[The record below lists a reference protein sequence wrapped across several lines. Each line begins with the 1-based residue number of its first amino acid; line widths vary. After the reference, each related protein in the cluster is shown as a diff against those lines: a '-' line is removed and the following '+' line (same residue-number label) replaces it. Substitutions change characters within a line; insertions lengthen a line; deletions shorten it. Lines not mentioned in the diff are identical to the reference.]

1 MPIGAAKF
9 AYQGYQVAAEAEI
22 TRPQTITAVNDAQL
36 SRDQSKFG
44 NSSLVL
50 DGTGDYVYINGG
62 DGTADFSGDFTIEC
76 WFRSNNVSSNAKIM
90 DLRGINGAHSGG
102 GTGVFSLGDTLLIDH
117 NGSSAR
123 VYIDGANRA
132 TGASISNGTWYHLAI
147 QRSSGVF
154 NAWLN
159 GTRIVDYTGSDDYTS
174 VFEANQAI
182 GMGASTGSL
191 SQGWNG
197 YIDEVRISVVPRYT
211 NGASITTPTTAFVN
225 DDDTYVLMHVDGFD
239 GDVTILDDPGVRTY
253 VTPDFLYVG
262 NSIDGEYDTAQK
274 KIGTSSWYNQD
285 EYTALQLHQTD
296 WSDSVGTGEFT
307 IEMWLRRETKSDNT
321 DYWIVDANSN
331 ETGLYYD
338 VSANSLKFSTE
349 GIDRITGGSL
359 NTNTWYHVAVSRDS
373 SNNTKLFINGTQSG
387 STTTAND
394 RNWVNVNYWSFFGE
408 TAGYKGFK
416 GHIDEMRIS
425 TVARY
430 TSNFTAPSAAFTND
444 ADTILLYH
452 FEGADGT
459 STSIIDD
466 NL

>member
-1 MPIGAAKF
+1 
-9 AYQGYQVAAEAEI
+9 
-22 TRPQTITAVNDAQL
+22 
-36 SRDQSKFG
+36 
-44 NSSLVL
+44 
-50 DGTGDYVYINGG
+50 
-62 DGTADFSGDFTIEC
+62 
-76 WFRSNNVSSNAKIM
+76 
-90 DLRGINGAHSGG
+90 
-102 GTGVFSLGDTLLIDH
+102 
-117 NGSSAR
+117 
-123 VYIDGANRA
+123 
-132 TGASISNGTWYHLAI
+132 
-147 QRSSGVF
+147 
-154 NAWLN
+154 
-159 GTRIVDYTGSDDYTS
+159 
-174 VFEANQAI
+174 
-182 GMGASTGSL
+182 
-191 SQGWNG
+191 
-197 YIDEVRISVVPRYT
+197 VPRYS

-253 VTPDFLYVG
+253 VSPDFLYVG

-321 DYWIVDANSN
+321 DYWIVDAYNN
-331 ETGLYYD
+331 ETALYYD
-338 VSANSLKFSTE
+338 VSANSLKFSTDD
-349 GIDRITGGSL
+349 IDRITGGSL

-394 RNWVNVNYWSFFGE
+394 RNWVNVSYWTFFGNPR
-408 TAGYKGFK
+408 TGDSGFK